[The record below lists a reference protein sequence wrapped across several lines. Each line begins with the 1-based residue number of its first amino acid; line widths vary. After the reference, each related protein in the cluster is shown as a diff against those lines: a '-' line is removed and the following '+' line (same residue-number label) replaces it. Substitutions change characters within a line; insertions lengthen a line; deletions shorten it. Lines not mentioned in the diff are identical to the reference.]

1 MLEDDVFC
9 KLVHD
14 AQRGNREAQ
23 EALLKYL
30 QPEQEKMT
38 WFIRMPLEDSLQSL
52 HLAVLE
58 LISS

>member
-1 MLEDDVFC
+1 MLEDNYFC

-14 AQRGNREAQ
+14 AQQGNREAQ
-23 EALLKYL
+23 EALLTYL
-30 QPEQEKMT
+30 QPELEKMT
-38 WFIRMPLEDSLQSL
+38 WFIRMPAEDSLQSL